1 MNILIFIQGDEKM
14 YQKIENQTFGEERA
28 LYGQNHLLL
37 NQCRFEGIEDG
48 ESALKEAN
56 HIKIMHCFFDLRYP
70 LWHNHSIYME
80 QSLMSTNCRAPLW
93 YSENIK
99 IYHTEIQGIKTLRES
114 KDIFIANSTIHSPEF
129 GWRCHCIQV
138 LNTFLESEYAF
149 FESQNIE
156 IENMQFVGKYSFQ
169 YVHHMTIKNSHLS
182 TKDAF
187 WHTNHVTVIDS
198 TLEGEYLGWYS
209 KNLTLIHCHIKGT
222 QPLCYCKNLTL
233 IDCTMED
240 TDLSFEN
247 SSVHA
252 SICSDIVSIKNPKKG
267 KITVK
272 SYQQLI
278 LENPKN
284 KTKIIVQ
291 KKGD

>member
-1 MNILIFIQGDEKM
+1 M

-169 YVHHMTIKNSHLS
+169 YVHQ
-182 TKDAF
+182 
-187 WHTNHVTVIDS
+187 NH
-198 TLEGEYLGWYS
+198 
-209 KNLTLIHCHIKGT
+209 
-222 QPLCYCKNLTL
+222 
-233 IDCTMED
+233 
-240 TDLSFEN
+240 
-247 SSVHA
+247 
-252 SICSDIVSIKNPKKG
+252 
-267 KITVK
+267 
-272 SYQQLI
+272 
-278 LENPKN
+278 
-284 KTKIIVQ
+284 
-291 KKGD
+291 